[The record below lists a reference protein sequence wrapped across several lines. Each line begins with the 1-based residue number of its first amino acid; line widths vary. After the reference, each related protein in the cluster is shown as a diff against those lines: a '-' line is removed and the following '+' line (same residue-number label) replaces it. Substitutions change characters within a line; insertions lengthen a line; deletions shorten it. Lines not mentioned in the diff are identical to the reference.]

1 MAKNWIK
8 KAIKHPGRCTPG
20 SPNYDCPKGSPQ
32 WNLAQRFK
40 HGDLHKKE
48 DGGMAAS
55 DNVDMGYY
63 SNPLKYFA
71 ENGINLD
78 KSFSNRYVLSIQ
90 EFKNVVPD
98 YQYEGYI
105 NSGIEGKYKNID
117 KTKYPVLID
126 KLPDGTITYR
136 PYTTE
141 NAERSD
147 TTFDEVQKIF

>member
-1 MAKNWIK
+1 MFKNKKKLGFAK
-8 KAIKHPGRCTPG
+8 
-20 SPNYDCPKGSPQ
+20 
-32 WNLAQRFK
+32 
-40 HGDLHKKE
+40 
-48 DGGMAAS
+48 
-55 DNVDMGYY
+55 
-63 SNPLKYFA
+63 
-71 ENGINLD
+71 NGINLD
-78 KSFSNRYVLSIQ
+78 ESFSNRYILSIQ

-147 TTFDEVQKIF
+147 TKMRICTTYTNI